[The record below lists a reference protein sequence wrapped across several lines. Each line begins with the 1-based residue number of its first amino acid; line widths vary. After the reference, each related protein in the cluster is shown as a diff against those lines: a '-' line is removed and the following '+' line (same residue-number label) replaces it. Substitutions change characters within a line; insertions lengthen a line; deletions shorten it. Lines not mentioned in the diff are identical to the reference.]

1 MIYDLKQIVTLT
13 EKQIERITF
22 CTDFTEEITV
32 ALEFLEISAASSR

>member
-22 CTDFTEEITV
+22 CTDFTTTSGN
-32 ALEFLEISAASSR
+32 AHFL